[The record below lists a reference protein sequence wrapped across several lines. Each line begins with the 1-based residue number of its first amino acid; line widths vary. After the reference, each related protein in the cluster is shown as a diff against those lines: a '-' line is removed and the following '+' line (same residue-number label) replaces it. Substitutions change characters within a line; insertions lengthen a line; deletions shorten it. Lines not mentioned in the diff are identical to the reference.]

1 MRMVA
6 FFLMIVCLATL
17 TGCALSDMLF
27 WALGDKH
34 YTDGTTHD
42 DRYARFQKQYDEQ
55 TKTAENYQREK

>member
-1 MRMVA
+1 
-6 FFLMIVCLATL
+6 
-17 TGCALSDMLF
+17 MLF